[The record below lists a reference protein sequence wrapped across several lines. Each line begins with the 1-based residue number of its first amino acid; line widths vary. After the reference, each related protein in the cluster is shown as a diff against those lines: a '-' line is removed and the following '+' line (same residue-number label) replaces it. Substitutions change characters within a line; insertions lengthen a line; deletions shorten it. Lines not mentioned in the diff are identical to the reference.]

1 MGAVKILQRAIQVA
15 DDVEVSS
22 VWAVPRGCDAG
33 GAPVLVLAHG
43 AGNDMHNPLLSY
55 VHEQTAAAGLPC
67 VKFNFPYKEQGR
79 RAPDRPALLQACW
92 RAVADAVREDPEL
105 APSRL
110 FLGGKSMGGRMASLL
125 AASGYPCAGLVF
137 LGYPLHPAGK
147 PPSLRTDHWPRIR
160 CPMLFIQGTR
170 DRLCDLQRLRAA
182 LHGLE
187 VPATLHVIE
196 GADHSF
202 KVLKRLGRG
211 DMDVWAEIV
220 AVTTAWMRGRA

>member
-1 MGAVKILQRAIQVA
+1 VKIFHRPIQVDA
-15 DDVEVSS
+15 GVMVSS
-22 VWAVPRGCDAG
+22 VWAVPRGYRADA
-33 GAPVLVLAHG
+33 APVLVLAHG

-55 VHEQTAAAGLPC
+55 VHERTAAAGLPC

-79 RAPDRPALLQACW
+79 KAPDRPALLQACW
-92 RAVADAVREDPEL
+92 RAVADAVRADPEL

-110 FLGGKSMGGRMASLL
+110 FLGGKSMGGRMASLV

-147 PPSLRTDHWPRIR
+147 PHSLRTDHWPRIR

-182 LHGLE
+182 LDGLE
-187 VPATLHVIE
+187 ARATLHVVE

-202 KVLKRLGRG
+202 KVLKRLGRS
-211 DMDVWAEIV
+211 DSEVWAEIV
-220 AVTTAWMRGRA
+220 SVTTSWIRGRA